1 MKAKRKQY
9 TSSFKAKVA
18 IEALKEKETLSE
30 LSKRFEVHP
39 TMIGKWKQD
48 FLSRA
53 ASLFEKPTNSESEE
67 QIDPDLLYAKIGRLE
82 LENEFLKKSL
92 KKLG

>member
-9 TSSFKAKVA
+9 SPSFKAKVA
-18 IEALKEKETLSE
+18 LEALKDKDTLAE
-30 LSKRFEVHP
+30 LSKKFEVHP
-39 TMIGKWKQD
+39 TQIGKWKQE

-53 ASLFEKPTNSESEE
+53 ASVFEKSPEAESGE
-67 QIDPDLLYAKIGRLE
+67 QIDPDQLYAKIGRLE

>member
-1 MKAKRKQY
+1 MKTKRKQY
-9 TSSFKAKVA
+9 SPSFKAKLA
-18 IEALKEKETLSE
+18 LESLKEKETLVE
-30 LSKRFEVHP
+30 LSKRFEVHS

-48 FLSRA
+48 FLSKA
-53 ASLFEKPTNSESEE
+53 ASIFEKTSDSESEE
-67 QIDPDLLYAKIGRLE
+67 KIDPDQLYAKIGRLE

>member
-1 MKAKRKQY
+1 MKAKRKKH
-9 TSSFKAKVA
+9 SSAFKAKVA
-18 IEALKEKETLSE
+18 LEALKEKETLAE
-30 LSKRFEVHP
+30 LSKRLDVHP

-53 ASLFEKPTNSESEE
+53 ASIFEKPSEIESQEK
-67 QIDPDLLYAKIGRLE
+67 IDPDQLYAKIGRLE

>member
-9 TSSFKAKVA
+9 SPSFKAKVA
-18 IEALKEKETLSE
+18 LEALKDKETLAE
-30 LSKRFEVHP
+30 LSKKFEVHP
-39 TMIGKWKQD
+39 TQIGKWKQE

-53 ASLFEKPTNSESEE
+53 ASVFEKSTEAETQE
-67 QIDPDLLYAKIGRLE
+67 QIDPDHLYAKIGRLE
-82 LENEFLKKSL
+82 LENEFLKKSF